1 MKVILQQDVKKLGA
15 KGDVVEV
22 SDGYGRNFLLPKK
35 LAVIANAENLNLA
48 KDQAQTKARR
58 KAQEADEAQLLKVQ
72 LEKLSL
78 KIPVK
83 VGEGGKLFGSVGGAD
98 VSKVLKSKHD
108 IDIDKR
114 KISFTEEVTSPGP
127 YTVIVKL
134 YQNVSCKMNVDI
146 VGE

>member
-15 KGDVVEV
+15 KGDIVDV

-58 KAQEADEAQLLKVQ
+58 KAQEADEAQLLAAQ
-72 LEKLSL
+72 LEKLTIV
-78 KIPVK
+78 IPVK
-83 VGEGGKLFGSVGGAD
+83 VGEGGKLFGSVSGAD
-98 VSKVLKSKHD
+98 VSKVLKTKHD

-114 KISFTEEVTSPGP
+114 KISFTEEVTSLGP
-127 YTVIVKL
+127 YTVVVKL
-134 YQNVSCKMNVDI
+134 HTNVSCKVNVE
-146 VGE
+146 VTAG

>member
-15 KGDVVEV
+15 KGDVIDV

-58 KAQEADEAQLLKVQ
+58 KAQEADEAQLLAAQ
-72 LEKLSL
+72 LEKLTI

-98 VSKVLKSKHD
+98 VSKVLKNQHD

-114 KISFTEEVTSPGP
+114 K
-127 YTVIVKL
+127 L
-134 YQNVSCKMNVDI
+134 YCPH
-146 VGE
+146 